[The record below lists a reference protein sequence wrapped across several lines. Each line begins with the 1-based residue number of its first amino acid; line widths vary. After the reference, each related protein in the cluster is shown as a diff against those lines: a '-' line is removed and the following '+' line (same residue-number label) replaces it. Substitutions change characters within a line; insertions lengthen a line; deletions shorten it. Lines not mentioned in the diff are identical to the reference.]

1 MDLKKDWA
9 RIRAHFNKSM
19 STSFHVSIGSVNQD
33 NQPTVTPVGTFFLNG
48 NQTGFYFEVYATK
61 LPQNAT
67 TNPNVCILGVNS
79 SAWLWFKSVL
89 TGRFKYYPAVK
100 LYGKLGVKR
109 KATAIEVSRFNK
121 RMKALKWSKGYK
133 ILWGK
138 NMEYVREITINKAE
152 KINLK
157 EMTKSL

>member
-1 MDLKKDWA
+1 MDLKKDWDK
-9 RIRAHFNKSM
+9 IRAHFNKSM
-19 STSFHVSIGSVNQD
+19 STSFHVAISSVNQE
-33 NQPTVTPVGTFFLNG
+33 NLPTVTPIGTFFLNG

-61 LPQNAT
+61 LPINAK
-67 TNPNVCILGVNS
+67 TNRNVCILGVNS
-79 SAWLWFKSVL
+79 SNWLWFKSVV
-89 TGRFKYYPAVK
+89 TGRFNAYPAVK

-109 KATAIEVSRFNK
+109 KATAIEVSRFSSRVN
-121 RMKALKWSKGYK
+121 ALKWTKGYK

-157 EMTKSL
+157 EMTKDL